1 MLYQL
6 IRPLAAVALKVY
18 LRKITFL
25 YTERIPKNKPV
36 ILACNHPT
44 AFMEPCILAC
54 GLSRPL
60 YFLVRGD
67 VFTKPFYKRLL
78 KALHMLPVYR
88 LKDRGYAFV
97 KANYETFDTCY
108 DALKDRLSIMILAEG
123 TTISEK
129 RLRPLKK
136 GTARVAFGALEKYP
150 EIDDVYIVPVGVN
163 FDQIGA
169 FRSEVIVR
177 FGTPISTRDYYPA
190 FYSNNNEGIDQ
201 LTAELATRM
210 AEQIVIIE
218 KKADEGI
225 AEQLLLLSRLKYK
238 DGSDKA
244 LQTEIDLSRTV
255 NGMPEEQKA
264 GLSERI
270 YQYQSAL
277 HASGVSDKTV
287 FDGKGLGI
295 LPALGLLTGFMPAAL
310 GALLNFLPAA
320 LAKWIADTRVDSKE
334 FYGSVLLT
342 VALFLYLLYYGT
354 GAIFLYQFMGV
365 YWLWILPVTAVLG
378 YFAIKYSEFLQIT
391 VKRWRWSRMK
401 LSQRVALQHLQQG
414 VFESIQ

>member
-18 LRKITFL
+18 LRKITL
-25 YTERIPKNKPV
+25 LHMERIPKNKPV

-67 VFTKPFYKRLL
+67 VFSKPFYKRVL

-163 FDQIGA
+163 FDRIGE
-169 FRSEVIVR
+169 FRSEVTVR
-177 FGTPISTRDYYPA
+177 FGEPISTRNFYPEFCA
-190 FYSNNNEGIDQ
+190 NSNEGIDH
-201 LTAELATRM
+201 LTAELAARM

-225 AEQLLLLSRLKYK
+225 AEQLLLLSRLKHNG
-238 DGSDKA
+238 GSDKA
-244 LQTEIDLSRTV
+244 LQSEIDLSRKV
-255 NGMPEEQKA
+255 NGMPEEQKT

-270 YQYQSAL
+270 TQYQRAL
-277 HASGVSDKTV
+277 NESGLSDKTV
-287 FDGKGLGI
+287 FEGKGAGVLSV
-295 LPALGLLTGFMPAAL
+295 LGLLLGFIPAASGIL
-310 GALLNFLPAA
+310 SNFLPAA
-320 LAKWIADTRVDSKE
+320 LAKWIADSKVDSKE

-342 VALFLYLLYYGT
+342 VALFLYLLYYGI
-354 GAIFLYQFMGV
+354 GAIFLYKFTAA
-365 YWLWILPVTAVLG
+365 YWLWILPLTAVLG
-378 YFAIKYSEFLQIT
+378 YFAIRYLEFSQNT
-391 VKRWRWSRMK
+391 VKRWHWSRMK
-401 LSQRVALQHLQQG
+401 PSKRAALQHLQQS